1 MGFLSYFAN
10 SFSDVNSLS
19 VADLSPAPRLAI
31 RKWASLKAKIW
42 SSTWSLQTSLNSL
55 HLSFTLIPL
64 EHITKRFTVHIHVLK
79 LQILNENFRIL
90 SINGIFCLNMCVKLP
105 SRLSRYK
112 REHAS
117 TISSMA
123 PLLAALGPICC
134 ISILNIEM
142 LRVLFTQGF
151 SSQIRIVMKFNVLS
165 KISSKRKKF
174 YEMNYYRQ

>member
-1 MGFLSYFAN
+1 MGFFSYFAN

-79 LQILNENFRIL
+79 LQILNEHFRIP
-90 SINGIFCLNMCVKLP
+90 INCIFCLNMCEKLP

-134 ISILNIEM
+134 IKYFKHRNAKGVVYSEIEF
-142 LRVLFTQGF
+142 L
-151 SSQIRIVMKFNVLS
+151 
-165 KISSKRKKF
+165 
-174 YEMNYYRQ
+174 